1 MSCSWAV
8 FLKILQGLSYVAT
21 IAMAGLIY
29 LAWEQ
34 VKLLKEQART
44 DFENGLTKRYRS
56 IMENIP
62 TDIWLGSRLESLDKE
77 RRDRCRDAIYR
88 YIDICQEQTFLY
100 SQNSINDETWIQW
113 SDGIKT
119 NMTKIPAFTQVWA
132 EVEKGRPESFKELR
146 ELLLPQDQNLWNPS
160 VKRNLGSKIP
170 LHMHFVGKVLQAKRP
185 RYQFPV
191 S

>member
-1 MSCSWAV
+1 MVKPGAKIMSCSWAV

-44 DFENGLTKRYRS
+44 DFENGLTERYRS

-146 ELLLPQDQNLWNPS
+146 ELLLPQDQN
-160 VKRNLGSKIP
+160 
-170 LHMHFVGKVLQAKRP
+170 
-185 RYQFPV
+185 
-191 S
+191 